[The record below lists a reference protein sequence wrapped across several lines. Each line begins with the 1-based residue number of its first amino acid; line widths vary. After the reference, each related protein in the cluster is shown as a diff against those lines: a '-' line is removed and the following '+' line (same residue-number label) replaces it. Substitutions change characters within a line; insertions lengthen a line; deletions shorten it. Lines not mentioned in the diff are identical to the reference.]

1 MPSGDETDR
10 AGVLVVRDRHIALI
24 EREHLGRR
32 YWVIPGGSVE
42 RGEAVEDAAL
52 REAREELGVGVTLGR
67 LLIRI
72 DHREHDGSIQR
83 QWYFDASVDDDDIR
97 VVGPELE
104 SGQGSYTAIWASI
117 DDLDADR
124 VLPAAVIRWLQEL
137 DGPWPTEPVV
147 IDERP

>member
-1 MPSGDETDR
+1 
-10 AGVLVVRDRHIALI
+10 
-24 EREHLGRR
+24 
-32 YWVIPGGSVE
+32 
-42 RGEAVEDAAL
+42 
-52 REAREELGVGVTLGR
+52 
-67 LLIRI
+67 
-72 DHREHDGSIQR
+72 
-83 QWYFDASVDDDDIR
+83 VDDDDIR